1 MDTCDGWAWMSSVL
15 AYAWKLSS
23 RAFWCAAFW
32 RRLAATVR
40 TGEAHASWCVYNYAV
55 IKLIYD
61 VKTRDRVADNFYHL
75 NGYFRSWFK
84 LPATCI
90 LIRRA
95 RPDANTLDVQ
105 ISTNWMRLEKKIA
118 SHMRLLSLVRERST
132 MWMHYRWED
141 FRVQLL
147 CASFYRRRRGP
158 KLKRISLTRKPQE
171 TKIFMRIVFCAS

>member
-15 AYAWKLSS
+15 AYAWKVSS

-40 TGEAHASWCVYNYAV
+40 TGETHASWCVYNYAV

-61 VKTRDRVADNFYHL
+61 GKTRDRVAENFYHL

-90 LIRRA
+90 SIRWA

-105 ISTNWMRLEKKIA
+105 ISTNWMRFERKK
-118 SHMRLLSLVRERST
+118 LLHTCGYCLWSGKEAPCECT
-132 MWMHYRWED
+132 YRWED
-141 FRVQLL
+141 FSVQLL
-147 CASFYRRRRGP
+147 CISFTGGDVDRN
-158 KLKRISLTRKPQE
+158 
-171 TKIFMRIVFCAS
+171 